1 MESITAILTDT
12 GESITATL
20 QSADKEHTCFCNRDF
35 TVDELKY
42 IIQQLRIR
50 IDNPYETIA
59 FRDDEVDEKG
69 GAKNPVWIVRNEN
82 NLIIKNDKNEE
93 LRLLKAG
100 KEYYE
105 VKLITTSEGY
115 VKETIDNK
123 KLYVLKKGQRVEKKK
138 DLIKGF
144 DKLFGNNN
152 IENLSNINFEIFT
165 ENINKYFNDYK
176 INTCAR
182 KIHFLAQSYVETKGF
197 RVSYEENISKDYKGR
212 GFLHLTFIY
221 NYFNYFNS
229 MYNYIEGGRDD
240 FNTSQINKL
249 IKNGKIK
256 ENDIKENAKKVST
269 DIKHALNSALWYWN
283 KQKIYN
289 HANSVEIK
297 NIEMVSKL
305 INNPSAENTE
315 SINNFEERKKYTNLL
330 KNIMNY
336 NGCKNNK

>member
-1 MESITAILTDT
+1 MASITAILTDT

-123 KLYVLKKGQRVEKKK
+123 KLYVLKKVRE
-138 DLIKGF
+138 
-144 DKLFGNNN
+144 
-152 IENLSNINFEIFT
+152 
-165 ENINKYFNDYK
+165 
-176 INTCAR
+176 
-182 KIHFLAQSYVETKGF
+182 
-197 RVSYEENISKDYKGR
+197 
-212 GFLHLTFIY
+212 
-221 NYFNYFNS
+221 
-229 MYNYIEGGRDD
+229 
-240 FNTSQINKL
+240 
-249 IKNGKIK
+249 
-256 ENDIKENAKKVST
+256 
-269 DIKHALNSALWYWN
+269 
-283 KQKIYN
+283 
-289 HANSVEIK
+289 
-297 NIEMVSKL
+297 
-305 INNPSAENTE
+305 
-315 SINNFEERKKYTNLL
+315 
-330 KNIMNY
+330 
-336 NGCKNNK
+336 

>member
-1 MESITAILTDT
+1 M
-12 GESITATL
+12 
-20 QSADKEHTCFCNRDF
+20 
-35 TVDELKY
+35 
-42 IIQQLRIR
+42 
-50 IDNPYETIA
+50 
-59 FRDDEVDEKG
+59 
-69 GAKNPVWIVRNEN
+69 
-82 NLIIKNDKNEE
+82 
-93 LRLLKAG
+93 
-100 KEYYE
+100 
-105 VKLITTSEGY
+105 
-115 VKETIDNK
+115 
-123 KLYVLKKGQRVEKKK
+123 
-138 DLIKGF
+138 IKGF

-256 ENDIKENAKKVST
+256 ENDIKELRYLVGVLFVFSFT
-269 DIKHALNSALWYWN
+269 
-283 KQKIYN
+283 
-289 HANSVEIK
+289 
-297 NIEMVSKL
+297 
-305 INNPSAENTE
+305 
-315 SINNFEERKKYTNLL
+315 LL
-330 KNIMNY
+330 PCIFSLFLPK
-336 NGCKNNK
+336 